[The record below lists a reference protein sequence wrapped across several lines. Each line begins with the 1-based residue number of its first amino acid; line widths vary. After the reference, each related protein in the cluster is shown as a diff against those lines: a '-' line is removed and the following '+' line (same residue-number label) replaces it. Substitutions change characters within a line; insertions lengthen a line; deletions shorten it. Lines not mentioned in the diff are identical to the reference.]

1 VRQDEQAEETD
12 DAVEDPEDDEEDEAE
27 DDAQYAE
34 SDWGDEDAA
43 DPDPVPPRKFDTHT
57 AQDLRTEPPAPS
69 A

>member
-1 VRQDEQAEETD
+1 MDETD
-12 DAVEDPEDDEEDEAE
+12 EADDDAEDAE

-43 DPDPVPPRKFDTHT
+43 DPLPPRPLDTHT
-57 AQDLRTEPPAPS
+57 PQDMRTEPPAPS